1 MNIPLD
7 QFEQIID
14 ETILK
19 RGLSYFRS
27 GQVEEP
33 EELSQGCFEAIVQGS
48 EPYRVTVTIKDGTV
62 TDYTCTCPYDMGPVC
77 KHVVAL
83 LFALQEESL
92 GIQKRKRKAS
102 AGSKAGKRSK
112 TGRKTVREQVD
123 EILTRMPLESLT
135 DFIREQCLRDPAFRR
150 LFIAQFTRHLGGES
164 KSAYAQQVKAILY
177 AAKGQRGFIDWNRAG
192 AVGKAVHDL
201 MIMARKHYE
210 MENYQTAMFISCAVL
225 EEMTKALQFADDSD
239 GDIGGNIKEA
249 LEILDMIST
258 EDLPEENRKWLFD
271 YVVTAVKKRL
281 FEGWDWDLGII
292 YVATNVMQGEKEGSI
307 PLELI
312 ESAPHSE
319 YEEERIQEIM
329 SIVLKR
335 SGLEAEAEK
344 FEASH
349 MENEAFRE
357 QAIRRAMEK
366 GDLDKAEAIAQEGI
380 QQDEKDKPGLA
391 NKWIDWLLK
400 IAMERKDS
408 KTIIAHARYLF
419 VQPNRDHT
427 YYYKILKSQVD
438 AGEWSSYADD
448 LIRQFSVPGKWR
460 DPYRLAWI
468 CIQEERWQTLLEVC
482 SQHFTL
488 HGIQE
493 FEKYLAD
500 KYPVELAGIYKNRI
514 LELLDRSPGRNHYQE
529 AARFIRRMKKIG
541 AVILAEGLIKQ
552 LQEKYPLRKALLEEL
567 ESV

>member
-19 RGLSYFRS
+19 RGLNYFRS

-33 EELSQGCFEAIVQGS
+33 EELSHGYFEAIVQGTD
-48 EPYRVTVTIKDGTV
+48 PYRVTVTIKDGTV
-62 TDYTCTCPYDMGPVC
+62 TEHTCTCPYDMGPVC

-83 LFALQEESL
+83 LFALQEEST
-92 GIQKRKRKAS
+92 GIQKRRRKVS
-102 AGSKAGKRSK
+102 AESKEGKRSK
-112 TGRKTVREQVD
+112 SGRKTVMEQVN
-123 EILTRMPLESLT
+123 EILTRIPLESLT

-150 LFIAQFTRHLGGES
+150 LFLAQFTLHLGGES
-164 KSAYAQQVKAILY
+164 KSAYAQHVKAILY
-177 AAKGQRGFIDWNRAG
+177 AAKGQRGFIDWNRVG

-201 MIMARKHYE
+201 MIMARKHHE
-210 MENYQTAMFISCAVL
+210 MGNYQTSIFISCAVL
-225 EEMTKALQFADDSD
+225 EEMTKALQFADDSN
-239 GDIGGNIKEA
+239 GDIGGNVEEA
-249 LEILDMIST
+249 LELLDMNST

-281 FEGWDWDLGII
+281 FEGWDWDVGII
-292 YVATNVMQGEKEGSI
+292 YIAVNVMQGDKEGSI
-307 PLELI
+307 LLELV
-312 ESAPHSE
+312 ESMPHSE
-319 YEEERIQEIM
+319 YGEERIQEIKP
-329 SIVLKR
+329 IILRR
-335 SGLEAEAEK
+335 SGREAEAEV

-366 GDLDKAEAIAQEGI
+366 GNLDKAEEVAQEGI
-380 QQDEKDKPGLA
+380 RQDEKDKPGLA
-391 NKWIDWLLK
+391 NKWVDWLLK
-400 IAMERKDS
+400 IAMERKDR

-427 YYYKILKSQVD
+427 HYYSIMKSQVD
-438 AGEWSSYADD
+438 PGEWPSFADE
-448 LIRQFSVPGKWR
+448 LIRQFSIPGKWR
-460 DPYRLAWI
+460 DPYLLAWI

-488 HGIQE
+488 NGIKE
-493 FEKYLAD
+493 YEKYLAD
-500 KYPVELAGIYKNRI
+500 QYPVELAGIYKNRI
-514 LELLDRSPGRNHYQE
+514 LELLDRSTGRNHYQE

-541 AVILAEGLIKQ
+541 AVIMAEGLIRQ

-567 ESV
+567 EMV